1 MLLLLWATFEMG
13 AQEVRFYASVDR
25 NPVQV
30 GQAFN
35 VKFTIENSR
44 GNVQPPRFDDFDVIF
59 GPSTSSSFQMING
72 QQSYTMTL
80 SYTLR
85 PKAIGTYTIGSASAQ
100 IGSNQLTTEPIEV
113 EVIKSATG
121 ATTAPGT
128 RQVPGRAQSA
138 QKDVMV
144 RTLLSKAKVYQGEP
158 LVVTF
163 ELLSRGGNIELSS
176 TDIPDLDGFWAEDI
190 KSGQTSWEREY
201 EYINGVPYR
210 RAILRQQLLFAQ
222 RSGTIEI
229 PAFRVKAR
237 INRSFFNPGNEVS
250 AQSYALEV
258 EVLPLPAGAPDDFR
272 GAVGEYTFSGK
283 VGKTVLQANDAIDLS
298 LLLRG
303 KGNLKLVK
311 PPVIDFPTDFEV
323 YDPEVKDRISIN
335 QGGMS
340 GSRTYEYLVIPR
352 YPGKY
357 EIPKITYTWFNPS
370 KAQYITESA
379 GPFQIEVSGQD
390 GTIPEQSGAIARSRV
405 EPTHRD
411 IRFIVTDS
419 SELRPKGQL
428 FFKSA
433 GYYVL
438 TIGPL
443 VILLLFVLFRK
454 NRETLLGDVRTI
466 RRKKAHREAKKRLK
480 AAETA
485 KVAGNSMAF
494 YSEIFNA
501 MYGFLADKLGME
513 KAALTKPLIKE
524 RMTEEGIAGEVI
536 VETLELIETC
546 EMARFAPVGNESDE
560 AFYQRA
566 TQCIEKLENHF
577 K

>member
-1 MLLLLWATFEMG
+1 MMLVWAVLDLG
-13 AQEVRFYASVDR
+13 AQDVKFTASVDR

-44 GNVQPPRFDDFDVIF
+44 GDIRPPRFDDFDVIF
-59 GPSTSSSFQMING
+59 GPSTSSSFQMVNG
-72 QQSYTMTL
+72 RQSYTMTL

-85 PKAIGTYTIGSASAQ
+85 ARAVGTYTIGSARAQ
-100 IGSNQLTTEPIEV
+100 IGNNQLASEPIEV
-113 EVIKSATG
+113 EVVKSASG
-121 ATTAPGT
+121 ATATPGAKQAPSRT
-128 RQVPGRAQSA
+128 QAA

-144 RTLLSKAKVYQGEP
+144 RTLISKRKVYQGEP

-176 TDIPDLDGFWAEDI
+176 TNIPDLDGFWAEDI

-210 RAILRQQLLFAQ
+210 KAVLRQQLLFAQ

-229 PAFRVKAR
+229 PSFSVKAR
-237 INRSFFNPGNEVS
+237 INRSFFNPGSEVDAS
-250 AQSYALEV
+250 SYTLEV
-258 EVLPLPAGAPDDFR
+258 EVLPLPAGAPADFR
-272 GAVGEYTFSGK
+272 GAVGEYSFSGK
-283 VGKTVLQANDAIDLS
+283 VGKTELQANDAIDLS

-323 YDPEVKDRISIN
+323 YDPEVKDRIALN
-335 QGGMS
+335 AGGMS

-357 EIPKITYTWFNPS
+357 EIPKITYSWFSPS
-370 KAQYITESA
+370 KEKYVTESA
-379 GPFQIEVSGQD
+379 GPFTIEVSGED
-390 GTIPEQSGAIARSRV
+390 GAVPEGPGAIARSRV

-411 IRFIVTDS
+411 IRFIITDAG
-419 SELRPKGQL
+419 ELRPKGVQ

-433 GYYVL
+433 GYYAL
-438 TIGPL
+438 TAGPL
-443 VILLLFVLFRK
+443 LILLLIVLFHK
-454 NRETLLGDVRTI
+454 NRESLLGDVRTM

-480 AAETA
+480 AAEAA
-485 KVAGNSMAF
+485 KQVGDSMAF

-501 MYGFLADKLGME
+501 MYGFLADKLGLE
-513 KAALTKPLIKE
+513 KAALTKPLIKQ
-524 RMTEEGIAGEVI
+524 RMAEEGIDQAV
-536 VETLELIETC
+536 VTETLELIETC

-560 AFYQRA
+560 AFYQR
-566 TQCIEKLENHF
+566 TSQCIEKLENHF